1 LANLL
6 SAQDIDIVH
15 RATRIDRTMVTA
27 ILRRESS
34 ELRAKLIAAS
44 HIAIA
49 LGRDE
54 ELRDPYEDDPQW
66 ANAVSDAQSTAS
78 AEINFEGKG
87 RCHAIWE
94 RQAEILWQTYQIRW
108 YSPAQMNPWIMFD

>member
-6 SAQDIDIVH
+6 TAQDIDIVH
-15 RATRIDRTMVTA
+15 RATRIDQTMVRA
-27 ILRRESS
+27 FLRKAHS
-34 ELRAKLIAAS
+34 ELRAKLVAAS

-66 ANAVSDAQSTAS
+66 ANAVSDAQSAAS
-78 AEINFEGKG
+78 AEITFDGLG
-87 RCHAIWE
+87 RCHAVWE
-94 RQAEILWQTYQIRW
+94 RQAEILWETYQIRW
-108 YSPAQMNPWIMFD
+108 YSPAQMNPWIEFD

>member
-1 LANLL
+1 M
-6 SAQDIDIVH
+6 V
-15 RATRIDRTMVTA
+15 RAF
-27 ILRRESS
+27 LRKAHS
-34 ELRAKLIAAS
+34 ELRAKLVAAS

-66 ANAVSDAQSTAS
+66 ANAVSDAQKVAS
-78 AEINFEGKG
+78 AEITFDGLG

-94 RQAEILWQTYQIRW
+94 RQAEILWETYQIRW